1 MRWANGKVA
10 RRTTALRG
18 AAVTLALAAALTL
31 AGGPGTG
38 AALAAPGGM
47 KAASSTDVAADAAE
61 PVIDAQPEYP
71 GELGADLG
79 FLPSDIDT
87 SKSRRVT
94 ISRLASVDDAL
105 DGQLV
110 TFSGEV
116 VGEPVRLLD
125 GNRWV
130 QMQSAGSGSYIMVV
144 MTDDQASLIE
154 RYGGY
159 QSKGTTLRVTG
170 VYRVADPNQLG
181 DTDVTAYEVT
191 LSDEGERRV
200 EPVKYRMLWC
210 ALAFVAA
217 GAVLLVVERIRRRR
231 TS

>member
-1 MRWANGKVA
+1 MSRVGDVAMRAGAHYASLMAAGMLVSVLVA
-10 RRTTALRG
+10 SG
-18 AAVTLALAAALTL
+18 AS
-31 AGGPGTG
+31 P
-38 AALAAPGGM
+38 ALAAPATSASADV
-47 KAASSTDVAADAAE
+47 AASSSMRDAQTAPE
-61 PVIDAQPEYP
+61 QPEYP

-79 FLPSDIDT
+79 FLPSDIDP
-87 SKSRRVT
+87 SQARRVT
-94 ISRLASVDDAL
+94 ISRLASADVAL

-130 QMQSAGSGSYIMVV
+130 QVQSAGGGSYVMVA
-144 MTDDQASLIE
+144 MTDDQAELIE

-181 DTDVTAYEVT
+181 DIDVTAYDVA
-191 LSDEGERRV
+191 LLDPGEQRV
-200 EPVKYRMLWC
+200 EPVKYRMLWV
-210 ALAFVAA
+210 ALAFVVV
-217 GAVLLVVERIRRRR
+217 GGVLLVVERIRRRR
-231 TS
+231 AS